1 MQTIAIAL
9 AIAGLIGAGYY
20 IKSIM
25 AQNKELKIEMNLKE
39 TQIIN
44 IQKDLNT
51 ITNSVVEQN
60 NQLEILEKK
69 ITIIDTEAKNA
80 IQVFIKHDLEKVSKA
95 KPALVEKRV
104 NMATQAVF
112 LAIMQ
117 DTIAFNKGVTQ

>member
-69 ITIIDTEAKNA
+69 ITIIDIEAKNA
-80 IQVFIKHDLEKVSKA
+80 IQVFVKHDLEKVSKA
-95 KPALVEKRV
+95 KPALVEKHV

-117 DTIAFNKGVTQ
+117 DTIAFSREVTQ